1 MSTQDVGSCQFLPL
15 MSVLESSLSLWGM
28 VPYAF
33 HHCGKEEPSFYLTP
47 PPTDFQALHQEHS
60 LGGGTALCVACE
72 SNPALQGI
80 TTHTKTLL

>member
-1 MSTQDVGSCQFLPL
+1 MHFIIVAKKNPL
-15 MSVLESSLSLWGM
+15 FTSH
-28 VPYAF
+28 P
-33 HHCGKEEPSFYLTP
+33 P